1 MTDTGSM
8 RACGG
13 PPCGGRRMAK
23 AKTTLADAL
32 HAAAKATEDRPRNGL
47 LPWYRRLPA
56 GRLVE
61 LEEIRDRFERGE
73 FGKLSQSKVAEVI
86 MLWGADHELAMPKR
100 WAIIQWLTR
109 KG

>member
-1 MTDTGSM
+1 
-8 RACGG
+8 
-13 PPCGGRRMAK
+13 MAK

-86 MLWGADHELAMPKR
+86 MLWGADHELSMPKR
-100 WAIIQWLTR
+100 WAIVRWLTR

>member
-1 MTDTGSM
+1 
-8 RACGG
+8 
-13 PPCGGRRMAK
+13 MAK
-23 AKTTLADAL
+23 ARTTLADAL
-32 HAAAKATEDRPRNGL
+32 HAAARAQDGKPRNGILPWHKL
-47 LPWYRRLPA
+47 LPAERQ
-56 GRLVE
+56 VE

-100 WAIIQWLTR
+100 WAIVRWLTR